1 MGISEFRF
9 SPRAN
14 RAHEIGWR
22 PWGNGAFKEARD
34 QGKPV
39 LLAISGVWCHWCHV
53 MDETSYSDP
62 EIIAT
67 LNRHFIP
74 VRVDTDMRPDV
85 NERYNLGGW
94 PTTAVLDGEG
104 NLLAGGTYV
113 PPRTM
118 LPWLKKVA
126 SSYKG
131 PGQRVSPGDG
141 DPAVD
146 NVPGPSQVSQVY
158 DRVLSAV
165 HASYDSEHHG
175 FGREPKFPMVFTLE
189 LCLDDWIAHGSE
201 ESRDILV
208 NTLRAMAS
216 GGMYDHVEGGFFR
229 YSTTRDWSIPHFEK
243 MLEDN
248 SALFGLLART
258 RRALGEEDLE
268 EWARDVL
275 RYLEANLYTPGTG
288 WAGTQD
294 ADEEYYSRGLEDRTS
309 MNAPF
314 IDRIIY
320 VNWNAQMAKA
330 LLEASWALDDRRME
344 SLALDT
350 LDALLKNAYSATG
363 GMAHYL
369 DGSPELWGRLQD
381 AAWMGWALCKAYQA
395 TGKEAYLEASESLAA
410 FTLERLRAP
419 GGGFYDTL
427 PDPDAPGA
435 LAVPHWSLDDNAITG
450 RWLKELG
457 QVTEEQRY
465 EEAAFSV
472 VAPGMEIYERLGAH
486 AAAFAL
492 LCADLV
498 RPWTVIDLAPGASR
512 NLLNVALSTPG
523 GQRVTRPDRLGLRS
537 SPEAMAYVCMG
548 QRCLEPTSD
557 PRTLS
562 QQILSQ

>member
-1 MGISEFRF
+1 MSEFRF

-22 PWGNGAFKEARD
+22 PWDNAAFKEAKD

-62 EIIAT
+62 GIIAT
-67 LNRHFIP
+67 VNSRFIP

-94 PTTAVLDGEG
+94 PTTALLDGEG
-104 NLLAGGTYV
+104 NLIAGGTYV
-113 PPRTM
+113 PPKTM
-118 LPWLKKVA
+118 LPWLRKVA

-131 PGQRVSPGDG
+131 PGQRVSTGDG
-141 DPAVD
+141 DLAVD
-146 NVPGPSQVSQVY
+146 DVPGPPQVSQVY
-158 DRVLSAV
+158 DRVISV
-165 HASYDSEHHG
+165 TRASYDREHHG
-175 FGREPKFPMVFTLE
+175 FGREPKFPMVFALE
-189 LCLDDWIAHGSE
+189 LCLDDWLAHGSK
-201 ESRDILV
+201 ESREILV
-208 NTLRAMAS
+208 STLRAMAS

-248 SALFGLLART
+248 SALLGLLART
-258 RRALGEEDLE
+258 CRALGGADMEK
-268 EWARDVL
+268 WARDVL
-275 RYLEANLYTPGTG
+275 RYLEANFYTPGTG

-294 ADEEYYSRGLEDRTS
+294 ADEEYYSRGLQERTS
-309 MNAPF
+309 MNAPY

-330 LLEASWALDDRRME
+330 LLEASWALDDQHMG

-350 LDALLKNAYSATG
+350 LDVLLKDAYLATG

-395 TGKEAYLEASESLAA
+395 TGRKAYLDASKNLAT
-410 FTLERLRAP
+410 FVLERLRAP
-419 GGGFYDTL
+419 GGGFYDTA
-427 PDPDAPGA
+427 PDPEAPGA
-435 LAVPHWSLDDNAITG
+435 LAIPHWSLDDNAIAG
-450 RWLKELG
+450 RWLKEIG
-457 QVTEEQRY
+457 QVTEETHY
-465 EEAAFSV
+465 SEAAFSV
-472 VAPGMEIYERLGAH
+472 VGPGIKLYERLGPH

-498 RPWTVIDLAPGASR
+498 RPWTVIDLTPGASR
-512 NLLNVALSTPG
+512 ELLNAALSAPG
-523 GQRVTRPDRLGLRS
+523 EQRVTRPDRPGLGTGG
-537 SPEAMAYVCMG
+537 EAMAYVCLG
-548 QRCLEPTSD
+548 QRCLEPTAD
-557 PRTLS
+557 PQTLS
-562 QQILSQ
+562 RQLLSE